1 MANST
6 LNAYT
11 EQFKNWPSKFV
22 GAKPTADQLETY
34 HKLGARHGLQCLAG
48 AMALRDNG
56 VTGAEIVMACGNPQL
71 NKMRGFI
78 SDALVKRLPM
88 PKRQGHEV
96 YKLVVTPKG
105 LQRIKQAEVRAAKLE
120 AEGNQP
126 TADKL
131 PKVNV
136 TDKPARKG
144 TGKAKG
150 ASKRKPTADK
160 LPAVTPISEP
170 VSVID
175 APANEPVTQTGQ
187 TV

>member
-6 LNAYT
+6 LNAYA

-22 GAKPTADQLETY
+22 GAKPTAEQLETY

-120 AEGNQP
+120 GEGNQP
-126 TADKL
+126 VA
-131 PKVNV
+131 
-136 TDKPARKG
+136 DKPALKG

-150 ASKRKPTADK
+150 AAKSGTPR
-160 LPAVTPISEP
+160 VTKVKGKVTVP
-170 VSVID
+170 
-175 APANEPVTQTGQ
+175 PANELEITERPEVAVPDGATELPVNPL
-187 TV
+187 